1 MSFLSRLIDAVSGA
15 REPLAEAAPAD
26 ERLASAALLVHVAR
40 IDGRLAAEERGRLVE
55 LVRRRF
61 GFDAAAAEAFIAR
74 AESLDHEA
82 GDIATLVGMIGRDA
96 DPAERR
102 QLLATAYSVVRSDG
116 RIEEFED
123 DLVWRVGRLLG
134 FDEAE
139 IAALRDTP
147 A

>member
-1 MSFLSRLIDAVSGA
+1 MSLLSRLIDAVSGA

-26 ERLASAALLVHVAR
+26 ERLASAALLVHVAKV
-40 IDGRLAAEERGRLVE
+40 DGRLAVEERSRLLE
-55 LVRRRF
+55 LVRRRL
-61 GFDAAAAEAFIAR
+61 GFDGDEAERFIAR

-82 GDIATLVGMIGRDA
+82 GDLATLVGMVGRDA
-96 DPAERR
+96 DPTERR

-134 FDEAE
+134 FDETE
-139 IAALRDTP
+139 IAMLRDTP